1 MTEGARIQDKVQT
14 NSIANRV
21 AYLTNE
27 GDQDDVS
34 EEEEIQYYMKI
45 EETEDLTK

>member
-1 MTEGARIQDKVQT
+1 MTEGARIQDKVQK
-14 NSIANRV
+14 NSIANRM
-21 AYLTNE
+21 ATLTYE

-34 EEEEIQYYMKI
+34 EEEYYMKI

>member
-1 MTEGARIQDKVQT
+1 MTEGAGIQDKVQT
-14 NSIANRV
+14 NSIANHIV
-21 AYLTNE
+21 TLTNE

-34 EEEEIQYYMKI
+34 EEEYYMKI